1 MMFARKDRVETV
13 PAYYND
19 DYGQPYYDNYEY
31 YDKRRPQSPLIM
43 TITKMGTITVITMI
57 TNNHV
62 IIKNIETHVVNAEK
76 NVNKEKP
83 MKQSTNMNLNNM
95 TLI

>member
-1 MMFARKDRVETV
+1 
-13 PAYYND
+13 
-19 DYGQPYYDNYEY
+19 
-31 YDKRRPQSPLIM
+31 M

-76 NVNKEKP
+76 NVNKEAYEAEHQYEP
-83 MKQSTNMNLNNM
+83 QQHDAYMNDESESHNMMRQMINMLNFQ
-95 TLI
+95 TRCRK

>member
-1 MMFARKDRVETV
+1 MMIMDNHTMIIMNTMINVDHSL
-13 PAYYND
+13 PPHNDYYED
-19 DYGQPYYDNYEY
+19 
-31 YDKRRPQSPLIM
+31 
-43 TITKMGTITVITMI
+43 GTITVITMI